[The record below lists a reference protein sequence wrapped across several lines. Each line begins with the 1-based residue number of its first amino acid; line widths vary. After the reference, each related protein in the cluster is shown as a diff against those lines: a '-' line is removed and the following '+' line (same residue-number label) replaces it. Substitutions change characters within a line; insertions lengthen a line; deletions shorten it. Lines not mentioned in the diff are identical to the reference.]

1 MSKLAKP
8 LVLVCGC
15 ALVASGLLGCSS
27 DSSGG
32 ASAVSCSSV
41 DPDAK
46 PTADQST
53 CYPDNDG
60 LISGTYTVAIAVND
74 TGFTDTALT
83 QTSGSDDDDDGA
95 GGADDAA
102 GGANDGSNAKNII
115 ATQNSAQITLT
126 LTNTGTK
133 PHGFQVSC
141 VSVCSSYPTLPA
153 GCSSQACFPSGATID
168 PIDPGTS
175 KTVTFLTPV
184 PDNLLYPF
192 SSSAPDDSSVP
203 GLNQGQWSL
212 M

>member
-1 MSKLAKP
+1 MSRPAKP
-8 LVLVCGC
+8 LAFVCGC
-15 ALVASGLLGCSS
+15 ALVASGLFGCSS

-32 ASAVSCSSV
+32 SGVSCSSV
-41 DPDAK
+41 DPNAK
-46 PTADQST
+46 PTADQSA

-60 LISGTYTVAIAVND
+60 LISGTYAIAIAVND

-95 GGADDAA
+95 GGADDGA
-102 GGANDGSNAKNII
+102 GGADDVSDAKNII

-133 PHGFQVSC
+133 PHGFQVGC
-141 VSVCSSYPTLPA
+141 VSVCSSYSTLPA
-153 GCSSQACFPSGATID
+153 GCSSQACFPPGATIA
-168 PIDPGTS
+168 PIEPGTS
-175 KTVTFLTPV
+175 QTVTFITPV
-184 PDNLLYPF
+184 PDGLLYPF
-192 SSSAPDDSSVP
+192 SSSAPDDSSVS